1 MNLSS
6 NLFPVFFHMP
16 LLTHGTFFTNL
27 LVTSPPPTYFAKG
40 QQDLSTWAIILWVF
54 TYIKS
59 TNEYLFSNLEPS
71 PFWLQP
77 VIPAYCHFLNL
88 SECTEHCSINQ
99 WSAQEQLHFNIFH
112 CAHKFVRQ
120 LAHQHSYF
128 TVQILRNICVSYL

>member
-6 NLFPVFFHMP
+6 DLFPVFFHATVDTWYLFHKP
-16 LLTHGTFFTNL
+16 F
-27 LVTSPPPTYFAKG
+27 SYIPPPTYFAKG

-59 TNEYLFSNLEPS
+59 TNEYFFSNLEPS

-77 VIPAYCHFLNL
+77 VVPVYCHFLNL
-88 SECTEHCSINQ
+88 SECTQHCSINQ